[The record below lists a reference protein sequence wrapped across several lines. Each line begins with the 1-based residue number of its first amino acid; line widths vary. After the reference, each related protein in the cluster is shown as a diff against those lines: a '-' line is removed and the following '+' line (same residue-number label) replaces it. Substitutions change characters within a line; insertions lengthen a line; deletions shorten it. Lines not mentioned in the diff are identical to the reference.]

1 MRARTCHRTRT
12 SLLSLTVALGC
23 LACAPDKG
31 PGSLVIEY
39 VLGNNKTCAE
49 IGADRIEVSVY
60 QGTLEEPSVEY
71 DDMLLC
77 DDTGEVT
84 IGDIEPG
91 LYSVAVLAYDAEG
104 VAIFDN
110 QGQPAAERAIEIFEA
125 AETPHEA
132 ELTARPAQLRIAW
145 RLGAD
150 GFANCSGVG
159 IDRFEITTYEEGG
172 GTVLLED
179 TLDCDLGGDSE
190 GYRLVD
196 DPERLLNGARFG
208 EVGIQA
214 LDSAGNPVG
223 SSAEFVFMPVGAG
236 YDVDLRIEC
245 TDLGCM
251 SAD

>member
-12 SLLSLTVALGC
+12 SLLSLTVAIGC

-31 PGSLVIEY
+31 PGSLVIDY
-39 VLGNNKTCAE
+39 VLGNNKTCEE
-49 IGADRIEVSVY
+49 IGAERIEVTLY
-60 QGTLEEPSVEY
+60 QGTLEEPTVEY
-71 DDMLLC
+71 EDMLLC
-77 DDTGEVT
+77 DNAGTAN
-84 IGDIEPG
+84 ISDIEPG
-91 LYSVAVLAYDAEG
+91 LYSIAVFAYDDSD

-110 QGQPAAERAIEIFEA
+110 QGQPATERAIEIFEA

-145 RLGAD
+145 RLGDD
-150 GFANCSGVG
+150 GFGNCAGVG
-159 IDRFEITTYEEGG
+159 IDRFEITTYEVGG
-172 GTVLLED
+172 GTLLLE
-179 TLDCDLGGDSE
+179 TALDCALNGDAS

-196 DPERLLNGARFG
+196 DPERVLNGAQFG

-214 LDSAGNPVG
+214 LDAAGNPVG

-245 TDLGCM
+245 TNLGCV

>member
-1 MRARTCHRTRT
+1 MRARTCHRTRI

-31 PGSLVIEY
+31 PGSLVVEY
-39 VLGNNKTCAE
+39 VLGNNKSCDE
-49 IGADRIEVSVY
+49 IGAERIAVTIY

-77 DDTGEVT
+77 DDNGDA
-84 IGDIEPG
+84 IISDIEPG
-91 LYSVAVLAYDAEG
+91 LYSVAVIAYDSDD

-110 QGQPAAERAIEIFEA
+110 QGQPSAERVIEIFEA
-125 AETPHEA
+125 AETSHES

-150 GFANCSGVG
+150 GFANCGGVG

-172 GTVLLED
+172 GTVMLEEV
-179 TLDCDLGGDSE
+179 LDCDLGGDNE
-190 GYRLVD
+190 GYRLVS
-196 DPERLLNGARFG
+196 DPDRALNGARFG

-214 LDSAGNPVG
+214 IDAAGNAVG
-223 SSAEFVFMPVGAG
+223 SSAEFQFMPVGAG

-245 TDLGCM
+245 TNLGCV